1 MLVKNALIVGKM
13 SVLSA
18 KKRRVVFVC
27 ATDTL
32 TTLVLPCKILIIL
45 NDLIAFY
52 NGKYT
57 K

>member
-32 TTLVLPCKILIIL
+32 TTLVLQCKILIIL
-45 NDLIAFY
+45 NDLIMLY